1 MFSKKRNSLK
11 GYIEDLTHVHV
22 LLKLFNKLGKNVR
35 LAKHFI
41 AILQKK
47 SLINSIIQEY
57 KC

>member
-41 AILQKK
+41 AIL
-47 SLINSIIQEY
+47 
-57 KC
+57 